1 MDRNFIIS
9 EIKRL
14 AQENGGSAPGREKF
28 RQVTGIRHHQWLGV
42 YWPTWSAAVVEAG
55 FKPNSLYVAFDRDFL
70 LGSLSSAVHDLGK
83 FPTDPELALY
93 GRGKDGFPP
102 PKAFQRHF
110 RTKDK
115 TISAVKEYCERT
127 GNMPDVLEIC
137 RRSPGS
143 TKGRSVGGEKINKPI
158 IKGFVYLMRSGK
170 HYKIGKSG
178 HVGRREYQIGLKLPE
193 PVKTIHSIA
202 TDDPDGIETY
212 WHNRFKAKRA
222 EGEWFSLNQDDVK
235 AFKIRRFM

>member
-1 MDRNFIIS
+1 
-9 EIKRL
+9 
-14 AQENGGSAPGREKF
+14 
-28 RQVTGIRHHQWLGV
+28 
-42 YWPTWSAAVVEAG
+42 
-55 FKPNSLYVAFDRDFL
+55 
-70 LGSLSSAVHDLGK
+70 
-83 FPTDPELALY
+83 
-93 GRGKDGFPP
+93 
-102 PKAFQRHF
+102 
-110 RTKDK
+110 
-115 TISAVKEYCERT
+115 
-127 GNMPDVLEIC
+127 
-137 RRSPGS
+137 
-143 TKGRSVGGEKINKPI
+143 
-158 IKGFVYLMRSGK
+158 MRSGK